1 MNSLTFDEIIKFSQE
16 DEKYIEIIKNNN
28 KCFETYRGKINH
40 QRVISDLKEFSFG
53 YISIS
58 KFIPYRRLHRE
69 EFKKSLCGRQEES
82 SSSED
87 ENADIDYDKIIVNGF
102 ILCTINYN
110 ENIDEFT
117 LNIDIL
123 CGRED
128 HKGLG
133 AELLNLALDYCIEE
147 EIKFCTLEAPYYDL
161 IKYYEKFRFRVV
173 RRELDDYHMIRKNY

>member
-1 MNSLTFDEIIKFSQE
+1 MNSLIFDEIVGFSLE
-16 DEKYIEIIKNNN
+16 DENYTELIINNT
-28 KCFETYRGKINH
+28 KCYETYRGKINH
-40 QRVISDLKEFSFG
+40 QRVILDLEKFSFG

-69 EFKKSLCGRQEES
+69 EYISSLYGRQDES

-110 ENIDEFT
+110 EDTDEFT

-133 AELLNLALDYCIEE
+133 AELLKKALDYCIEE
-147 EIKFCTLEAPYYDL
+147 EIKFCELEAPYYEL
-161 IKYYEKFRFRVV
+161 IEYYQRFGFVFV

>member
-1 MNSLTFDEIIKFSQE
+1 MNSLTFDEIVGFSRE
-16 DEKYIEIIKNNN
+16 NENYTKIIKNNN

-40 QRVISDLKEFSFG
+40 QRVILDLAKFSFG

-69 EFKKSLCGRQEES
+69 EFKKSLCGRPEES

-87 ENADIDYDKIIVNGF
+87 ENGDIDYDKIIVNGF

-110 ENIDEFT
+110 EDTDEYT

-133 AELLNLALDYCIEE
+133 SELLNLALDYCIED
-147 EIKFCTLEAPYYDL
+147 EIMFCTLEATCYEL
-161 IKYYEKFRFRVV
+161 VEYYERFGFTVV
-173 RRELDDYHMIRKNY
+173 RRELDDYHMIRRNY